1 MIADKNEII
10 YSLEKYVNELE
21 EVINKSIKDNNSKP
35 EEVYS
40 SLGTTLLWIGSCLD
54 RLRSN
59 EIEFSE
65 EEKNYVQAFRG
76 AYDAQKHSISL
87 VKFQK
92 FNEGGFTFPVVFP
105 LVISAPDYYFKELEE
120 NVIGN
125 KKEIIRYNN
134 VLGNKPIML
143 EVSKIKEIIISKIS
157 KC

>member
-54 RLRSN
+54 RLR
-59 EIEFSE
+59 EVKVEFNE

-76 AYDAQKHSISL
+76 AYDAQKHSVLLI
-87 VKFQK
+87 KFQK
-92 FNEGGFTFPVVFP
+92 YNKGGFTFPISFP
-105 LVISAPDYYFKELEE
+105 LVIPAPNYYFKELEDGIINNE
-120 NVIGN
+120 
-125 KKEIIRYNN
+125 KEIRKYNKI
-134 VLGNKPIML
+134 LGNKPIML
-143 EVSKIKEIIISKIS
+143 EISKIKEIIISKIS